1 MILAMTPAE
10 FQTTALGW
18 LAAITALITA
28 ISAVAIPLYFKIKA
42 QIDENRKRIDK
53 HDDLKGVDTKTET
66 QPPKTL

>member
-53 HDDLKGVDTKTET
+53 HDDLKGVDTKTAD
-66 QPPKTL
+66 QPQKTP

>member
-10 FQTTALGW
+10 FQTAALGW
-18 LAAITALITA
+18 LAAITAIITA
-28 ISAVAIPLYFKIKA
+28 VAAKAIPLYFKIKA

-66 QPPKTL
+66 QPPKP